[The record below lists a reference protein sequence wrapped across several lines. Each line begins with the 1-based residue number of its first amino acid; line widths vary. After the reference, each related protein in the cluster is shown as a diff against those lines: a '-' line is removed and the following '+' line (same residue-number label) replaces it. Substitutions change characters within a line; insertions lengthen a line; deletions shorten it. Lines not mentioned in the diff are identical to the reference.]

1 MQTSVALSATGFA
14 GIIAGMDKL
23 LALNTLLEVA
33 DAGGFAKAA
42 QRLGVATSSVTRLMD
57 ALEASLGTALLT
69 RTPRK
74 VSLTD
79 AGTAYVEQISKV
91 LDDLNEADES
101 ILDSGASPVGAL
113 RITVPSAYN
122 RMQLAPHLAAFL
134 AEYPRIALDVV
145 VADHYADLAL
155 DRIDVAVRI
164 GLLSRDPNLVVK
176 KLADNPR
183 YVVASHDYLQRAGTP
198 SSPAELAQHECLRIA
213 YGGSYRARQVW
224 TFSRNA
230 EEARVEVR
238 GRLISNSLEM
248 LLEAVLAGQGFALL
262 PDWLVNHEIRAGR
275 LMRLFSD
282 FDITPQNGEA
292 VVYAAYLPNRR
303 HSSKVRA
310 LLRFL
315 EARVGG
321 SGDNAA

>member
-1 MQTSVALSATGFA
+1 MQTSVAWSAIVFV
-14 GIIAGMDKL
+14 GIIARMDKL

-91 LDDLNEADES
+91 LDDLAEADES
-101 ILDSGASPVGAL
+101 ILDSGGRAAGAL

-134 AEYPRIALDVV
+134 AEYPRVALDVV

-164 GLLSRDPNLVVK
+164 GMLTRDPNLVVK

-183 YVVASHDYLQRAGTP
+183 YIVASHDYLQRASTP
-198 SSPAELAQHECLRIA
+198 PTPAALAGHECLRIA

-224 TFSRNA
+224 TFNRGA
-230 EEARVEVR
+230 EHERIDVR

-248 LLEAVLAGQGFALL
+248 LLEAVLAGQGLALL
-262 PDWLVNHEIRAGR
+262 PDWLVNHEINAGR
-275 LMRLFSD
+275 LMRLFAD
-282 FDITPQNGEA
+282 YDVTPQSGEA
-292 VVYAAYLPNRR
+292 VVYATYLPNRR
-303 HSSKVRA
+303 HSSKVKA

-321 SGDNAA
+321 ASESAV

>member
-1 MQTSVALSATGFA
+1 MQTSVAWNAITFI
-14 GIIAGMDKL
+14 GIIARMDKL

-91 LDDLNEADES
+91 LDDLAEADES
-101 ILDSGASPVGAL
+101 IVDSGAAPVGAL

-122 RMQLAPHLAAFL
+122 RIQLAPHLAAFL
-134 AEYPRIALDVV
+134 AEYPRVALDVV

-183 YVVASHDYLQRAGTP
+183 YIVANHDYLQRAGTP
-198 SSPAELAQHECLRIA
+198 PTPAALAGHECLRIA

-224 TFSRNA
+224 TFSQGA
-230 EEARVEVR
+230 EHERVDVR

-248 LLEAVLAGQGFALL
+248 LLEAALVGQGLALL
-262 PDWLVNHEIRAGR
+262 PDWLVNRKIKAGR
-275 LMRLFSD
+275 LMRLFAD
-282 FDITPQNGEA
+282 YDITAQNGEA

-303 HSSKVRA
+303 HSSKVKA

-315 EARVGG
+315 ETRVGG
-321 SGDNAA
+321 ATVSAA